1 MSRPAFASMDELLQ
15 RLLDGAVQPDEM
27 KRLEKAMREDVRVRD
42 YYVDSMLAAAVIRRS
57 SQVTGELG
65 ESDLIQAL
73 SGSGGR
79 SGSDRTMRRLY
90 WSAAALI
97 FGLLTLT
104 VVSMVRHVARGPA
117 VGTLAG
123 AYEAQWRSGR
133 PRLGEPLYTRSYDLR
148 EGAARMELGSGT
160 SLLLEA
166 PCQVELTRADE
177 VILTS
182 GRLVVAAPSG
192 ANGFQVRTRTAL
204 ITDLGTEFG
213 VIAHSDG
220 STEAH
225 VLNGRIRIALDP
237 GQSNRPTS
245 VVITEGQAGRIDA
258 SGRTVQD
265 GLTARPDFFLIE
277 LPLAGEP
284 AGPSARLNLADIVG
298 QGNGRGTG
306 ILNRGIDPATGQAFE
321 NPVTRIRRARQ
332 NQFQPT
338 PQWPGVD
345 GVFVPNGAAGP
356 VVISS
361 TGLTFAECPDTL
373 GSYYGGPANSGEI
386 YDIPSQQVY
395 AARLNGIRYGTS
407 RHPALSLHPNAGIT
421 FDLDQIRQD
430 HPNVQIDRFTAVCGI
445 PKDLPQTPFSSAD
458 VWVLLDGV
466 VHRHLRYT
474 VDRHVIEGID
484 VSIPSR
490 ARFLTLVATCTGRAD
505 YSWIFFGD
513 PFLGPARTVQT
524 GSLGGQRRVFTDRRG
539 FRGTVLSR
547 GGFSGADI
555 RGGAF
560 GAHRGSLFGSGK

>member
-15 RLLDGAVQPDEM
+15 RLLDGAIQPDEM

-73 SGSGGR
+73 SGSGR
-79 SGSDRTMRRLY
+79 RRGSERTMRRLY
-90 WSAAALI
+90 WMAAALI

-104 VVSMVRHVARGPA
+104 LVSTVRQVARGPA

-123 AYEAQWRSGR
+123 AYEAQWHSGR
-133 PRLGEPLYTRSYDLR
+133 SRLGEALYARPYDLR

-160 SLLLEA
+160 SLVLEA
-166 PCQVELTRADE
+166 PCQVELSRVDE
-177 VILTS
+177 VILKS

-192 ANGFQVRTRTAL
+192 ANGFRVRTRTAL

-213 VIAHSDG
+213 VVVHSDG

-225 VLNGRIRIALDP
+225 VLSGRIMIALDP
-237 GQSNRPTS
+237 DQSNRPTS
-245 VVITEGQAGRIDA
+245 MVVIEGQAGRVDA
-258 SGRTVQD
+258 SGQTLQG
-265 GLTARPDFFLIE
+265 GLAARPDLFLLE
-277 LPLAGEP
+277 LPPSGES
-284 AGPSARLNLADIVG
+284 AGPSERLNLADVVG

-386 YDIPSQQVY
+386 YDIPGKQVY
-395 AARLNGIRYGTS
+395 VARLNGIRYGTS

-430 HPNVQIDRFTAVCGI
+430 HPNVQIERFTAVCGI
-445 PKDLPQTPFSSAD
+445 PKDLPQAPFSAAE

-466 VHRHLRYT
+466 VYLHLRYP
-474 VDRHVIEGID
+474 VERYVIEGIEIP
-484 VSIPSR
+484 IPSR

-513 PFLGPARTVQT
+513 PFLGPAGTVQT
-524 GSLGGQRRVFTDRRG
+524 GSLAGQRRVFTDPRG
-539 FRGTVLSR
+539 FRGAVLSR
-547 GGFSGADI
+547 GGFSGAEI
-555 RGGAF
+555 LGGAF
-560 GAHRGSLFGSGK
+560 RAHRCSLFGSTR

>member
-1 MSRPAFASMDELLQ
+1 
-15 RLLDGAVQPDEM
+15 
-27 KRLEKAMREDVRVRD
+27 
-42 YYVDSMLAAAVIRRS
+42 
-57 SQVTGELG
+57 
-65 ESDLIQAL
+65 
-73 SGSGGR
+73 
-79 SGSDRTMRRLY
+79 
-90 WSAAALI
+90 
-97 FGLLTLT
+97 
-104 VVSMVRHVARGPA
+104 
-117 VGTLAG
+117 
-123 AYEAQWRSGR
+123 
-133 PRLGEPLYTRSYDLR
+133 
-148 EGAARMELGSGT
+148 MELGSGT
-160 SLLLEA
+160 ILLLEA
-166 PCQVELTRADE
+166 PCQVELVSVDE
-177 VILTS
+177 IILKS

-245 VVITEGQAGRIDA
+245 MVITEGQAGRVDA

-265 GLTARPDFFLIE
+265 GLAAQPDLFLLE
-277 LPLAGEP
+277 LPP
-284 AGPSARLNLADIVG
+284 AGGPAGASARLNLADIVG

-332 NQFQPT
+332 NQFQST

-345 GVFVPNGAAGP
+345 GVFVPNGAVGP

-386 YDIPSQQVY
+386 YDIPGKQVY
-395 AARLNGIRYGTS
+395 VARLNGIRYGTS

-430 HPNVQIDRFTAVCGI
+430 HPNVRIERFTAVCGI

-458 VWVLLDGV
+458 VWILLDGF
-466 VHRHLRYT
+466 VHLHLRYP
-474 VDRHVIEGID
+474 VDRHVIEGIH
-484 VSIPSR
+484 VPIP
-490 ARFLTLVATCTGRAD
+490 ADTRFLTLVATCTGRAD
-505 YSWIFFGD
+505 YSWVFFGD

-524 GSLGGQRRVFTDRRG
+524 GSLAGQRRVFTDPRG
-539 FRGTVLSR
+539 FRGAVPSR
-547 GGFSGADI
+547 GGFSIADI
-555 RGGAF
+555 LGGAF